1 MSDTCSST
9 RVTYSTDWSYTVFM
23 LDAGRL
29 EWIERHKYVIKKKW
43 NIHDRS
49 QKQQMFCCKK
59 EDSFSVQC
67 TESDTNNIT
76 TYFNTN
82 GYLKTKSAHTL
93 HQKLSHGYV
102 FFLGG
107 LSVSKVHLQRI
118 RFWPS
123 NRGFSS
129 HTAVCKYLRIYRYV
143 AKCVNFHK
151 LHFIDITKT

>member
-76 TYFNTN
+76 TYSNTN

-102 FFLGG
+102 FFWGG
-107 LSVSKVHLQRI
+107 CPSRKFIFKGFVSGLQI
-118 RFWPS
+118 GDS
-123 NRGFSS
+123 
-129 HTAVCKYLRIYRYV
+129 LRTRPYANIWESTDMSQNAWISINYIS
-143 AKCVNFHK
+143 
-151 LHFIDITKT
+151 LI

>member
-76 TYFNTN
+76 TYSNTN
-82 GYLKTKSAHTL
+82 GYLKQRVPTRCIKSLAMDMFFFGGAVRLESSSSKDSFLAFKSGILFAHGRM
-93 HQKLSHGYV
+93 QISEN
-102 FFLGG
+102 
-107 LSVSKVHLQRI
+107 LQICRKM
-118 RFWPS
+118 REFP
-123 NRGFSS
+123 
-129 HTAVCKYLRIYRYV
+129 
-143 AKCVNFHK
+143 
-151 LHFIDITKT
+151 

>member
-76 TYFNTN
+76 TYSNTN

-102 FFLGG
+102 FLGG
-107 LSVSKVHLQRI
+107 AVRLESSSSKDSFLAFKSGILFAHGRMQISENLQICRKM
-118 RFWPS
+118 REFP
-123 NRGFSS
+123 
-129 HTAVCKYLRIYRYV
+129 
-143 AKCVNFHK
+143 
-151 LHFIDITKT
+151 